1 MQISPSCACLLRKK
15 VYRQAFSNH
24 FTCNQNVFQFF
35 KNFSFVMII
44 KIIIYFYH
52 PVCQQVHFTK

>member
-24 FTCNQNVFQFF
+24 FTCNQNVFPKFGY
-35 KNFSFVMII
+35 KVVLLLLNPEETWYVKTMKYDIN
-44 KIIIYFYH
+44 K
-52 PVCQQVHFTK
+52 K